1 MELINGCYRISFH
14 KFFSRRYFRIIV
26 QIVRIDC
33 QIHSIVRKS
42 CKTLSK
48 IVRFKKKKSSNL
60 LRPGI
65 PVLRSVR
72 QFFLFFFQENC
83 TQEKGRK
90 EMTGGCTI
98 DECAW
103 VNEFLLFLSDG
114 IYSFNV
120 KTNSWWW
127 DKLCAYLA
135 CSKNILL
142 SGIPS
147 KMQTAND
154 PISLDVTF
162 QELQLRYRQR
172 EFVSFPRAYLMF

>member
-1 MELINGCYRISFH
+1 MFRLIV
-14 KFFSRRYFRIIV
+14 KLE
-26 QIVRIDC
+26 
-33 QIHSIVRKS
+33 IHRKS

-48 IVRFKKKKSSNL
+48 IVRFKKKIFESSSTWNSYASF
-60 LRPGI
+60 
-65 PVLRSVR
+65 RSSI
-72 QFFLFFFQENC
+72 FFFQENC
-83 TQEKGRK
+83 TQEKERK

-135 CSKNILL
+135 CSKNVLL

-162 QELQLRYRQR
+162 QELQLRCRQR

>member
-1 MELINGCYRISFH
+1 MFRLIVKSIRLFENRA
-14 KFFSRRYFRIIV
+14 KRY
-26 QIVRIDC
+26 QKLYD
-33 QIHSIVRKS
+33 
-42 CKTLSK
+42 L
-48 IVRFKKKKSSNL
+48 KKKNL
-60 LRPGI
+60 PI
-65 PVLRSVR
+65 
-72 QFFLFFFQENC
+72 FFDLEFLCFVPFINFFFQENC

-135 CSKNILL
+135 CSKNVLL

-162 QELQLRYRQR
+162 QELQLRCRQR

>member
-1 MELINGCYRISFH
+1 MDVIGFRFISF
-14 KFFSRRYFRIIV
+14 FSSLLSNNCTTNCSDWLSNWKSIENRAKRY
-26 QIVRIDC
+26 QKLYD
-33 QIHSIVRKS
+33 
-42 CKTLSK
+42 L
-48 IVRFKKKKSSNL
+48 KKKSSNL

-162 QELQLRYRQR
+162 QELQLRCRQR